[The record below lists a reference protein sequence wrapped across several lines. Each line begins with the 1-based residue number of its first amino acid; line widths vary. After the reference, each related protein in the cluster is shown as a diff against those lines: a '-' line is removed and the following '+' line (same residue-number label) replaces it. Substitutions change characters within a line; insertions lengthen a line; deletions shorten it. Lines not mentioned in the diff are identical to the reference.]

1 MTLLTPVAQSAILP
15 DNRQRLLLLARR
27 EALLIE
33 LKAIEEYLD
42 IPRSVKPHAERKREE
57 RYGPLDL
64 T

>member
-1 MTLLTPVAQSAILP
+1 MTLLTPVAQSTILP

-57 RYGPLDL
+57 WQERV
-64 T
+64 